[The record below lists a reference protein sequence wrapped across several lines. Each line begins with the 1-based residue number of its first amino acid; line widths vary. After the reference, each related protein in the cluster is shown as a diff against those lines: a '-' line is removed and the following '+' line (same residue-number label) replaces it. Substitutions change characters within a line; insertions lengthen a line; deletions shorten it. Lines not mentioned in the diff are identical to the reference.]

1 MIEKNKNI
9 LLNIIFLLS
18 SFIFADPPNWDSD
31 GDGVIDNFS
40 DFANSGSIT
49 ASVSINDDEVVQI
62 GDMVGAFVGNEL
74 RGVALSEEVPLALG
88 GGFAFNILVYS
99 NEVEGEYI
107 TFKYYYSELDLI
119 INLNVNEY
127 FEIYKFQDYF

>member
-49 ASVSINDDEVVQI
+49 ASVLINEDEVAQI

-74 RGVALSEEVPLALG
+74 RGVALAEEVPLALG
-88 GGFAFNILVYS
+88 GGFSFNILVYS
-99 NEVEGEYI
+99 NEAVSY
-107 TFKYYYSELDLI
+107 THLTLPT
-119 INLNVNEY
+119 N
-127 FEIYKFQDYF
+127 